1 MTRKLTVLF
10 LIIFQIGVAQN
21 YDTVILDSIHVD
33 ATNEVYK
40 VGNTYIFNYE
50 IIKNGQKLKL
60 KNNKGM
66 YEGSVFELAALANPD
81 IEVDHIRLVVQQV
94 SDAERTNTGQTEISY
109 IQEPLSKGMSLTG
122 LVDNAH
128 NIWMHPFRT
137 GFFNALQ
144 TAPFPYVKKPIEIGA
159 EWTDKMAIGKNW
171 GNVLWGTWENPLL
184 LSYHYKV
191 TAKEKL
197 KSSFGIIDCYI
208 IDSVATS
215 NIGETRLRSYFSEIY
230 GFVRLEYELLN
241 DLQVNFWLIDF
252 KKG

>member
-94 SDAERTNTGQTEISY
+94 SDAER
-109 IQEPLSKGMSLTG
+109 
-122 LVDNAH
+122 
-128 NIWMHPFRT
+128 
-137 GFFNALQ
+137 
-144 TAPFPYVKKPIEIGA
+144 
-159 EWTDKMAIGKNW
+159 
-171 GNVLWGTWENPLL
+171 
-184 LSYHYKV
+184 
-191 TAKEKL
+191 
-197 KSSFGIIDCYI
+197 
-208 IDSVATS
+208 
-215 NIGETRLRSYFSEIY
+215 
-230 GFVRLEYELLN
+230 
-241 DLQVNFWLIDF
+241 
-252 KKG
+252 